1 MEGNS
6 EKEVIKDII
15 ANSFNFCYIC
25 CFCYYLF
32 YSKAIPIDFSKVSK
46 VEFYECGD
54 ISEKFRLLSLE
65 NNEDIALIN
74 GIFKM
79 QKVIGMAS
87 IILLDVPLDYKWY
100 FMREIRK
107 RLLNLELMTVDL

>member
-1 MEGNS
+1 ME
-6 EKEVIKDII
+6 
-15 ANSFNFCYIC
+15 
-25 CFCYYLF
+25 
-32 YSKAIPIDFSKVSK
+32 YS
-46 VEFYECGD
+46 
-54 ISEKFRLLSLE
+54 
-65 NNEDIALIN
+65 
-74 GIFKM
+74 KM